1 MIARLVRPAAL
12 SLAPGRPCRPL
23 GLLALLVGLAIGG
36 AATPA
41 VAANCQ
47 LQWQLTPRL
56 DTQPRSLDVRMAF
69 DGGNRGRTSLR
80 LPGGWAGVTEAP
92 GTAGTLEPVAADGQL
107 RQVRHQPGERVQ
119 LAWRLPLP
127 ADSGAAIDPNALP
140 WFAFTGETALPWPEE
155 LAAQGQ
161 VPVCLELKAPEG
173 ARTRLLS
180 SFGRVDGPIAQWALP
195 AGAAQVQRALFA
207 GGHLQ
212 WHEQR
217 AGQQTLTVA
226 LPERSALPWDARSLA
241 QHASQTLAALNRP
254 WPQADSTPLLLL
266 VLPTPGPA
274 LGVPLHQAMALQAPA
289 SLALPGPA
297 FDQLLAAPWH
307 RALLQERL
315 GPLAH
320 LGRGDAPL
328 RAWFTDGFAD
338 HLTHRWLL
346 RGGQWSAA
354 DYAEA
359 VNRKL
364 ARYQAQPEI
373 DADNLRVVTGRA
385 GPEALAELPA
395 ARGEWLALAWHQAL
409 RRAGQ
414 PGLDQVLQ
422 QLQLPANQARR
433 EGPLSAPLA
442 THRLLAAL
450 RRTLGDAALKDLTQH
465 IDDGARFSFGATS
478 LGPCF
483 QLRADA
489 PSNAPHYTPL
499 DKALDRSDCQA
510 WLNGGRA
517 SPGEGLGAAPVV
529 ASAAAAAAAA
539 DAARGQAEPEAEPA
553 GLVRRTV
560 CSPAKPAPKAKG
572 GKPGKPAAAPAR
584 QVCKTVTARS
594 PRASASAQAPGA
606 RAGARSS
613 NSSSKAA
620 KAVAGKPAK
629 PGKAAK
635 ASASAG
641 SKGSAKTNTKAKPA
655 ASAKGEKKR
664 G

>member
-1 MIARLVRPAAL
+1 MPAFPVPFAACPSAPAA
-12 SLAPGRPCRPL
+12 RPL
-23 GLLALLVGLAIGG
+23 RRVAALALWAVSAIASQAL
-36 AATPA
+36 AAT
-41 VAANCQ
+41 CQ

-56 DTQPRSLDVRMAF
+56 DTQPRSLEVRMAF

-80 LPGGWAGVTEAP
+80 LPGGWDGVAEAP
-92 GTAGTLEPVAADGQL
+92 GTVGTLEPVAADGQL

-127 ADSGAAIDPNALP
+127 DSTSPTGADPARP
-140 WFAFTGETALPWPEE
+140 WFAFSGETALPWPEE
-155 LAAQGQ
+155 LAAQAQ
-161 VPVCLELKAPEG
+161 VPVCVELKA
-173 ARTRLLS
+173 ADSVATRWVS
-180 SFGRVDGPIAQWALP
+180 SFGRGEGPSAQWSLP

-226 LPERSALPWDARSLA
+226 LPEASALPWDARGLA

-254 WPQADSTPLLLL
+254 WPHPDTAPLLLL
-266 VLPTPGPA
+266 ALPSTGPA
-274 LGVPLHQAMALQAPA
+274 LGVPLHQAMALQLPA
-289 SLALPGPA
+289 SLAVPGPG

-328 RAWFTDGFAD
+328 RAWFTEGFAD

-346 RGGQWSAA
+346 RHGQWSTN
-354 DYAEA
+354 DYAA
-359 VNRKL
+359 ALNRKL

-373 DADNLRVVTGRA
+373 EADNLRVMTGRA

-395 ARGEWLALAWHQAL
+395 ARGEWLALDWHQAL

-414 PGLDQVLQ
+414 PGLDAVLH
-422 QLQLPANQARR
+422 QLQLPASQARR

-442 THRLLAAL
+442 THRLLAAM

-465 IDDGARFSFGATS
+465 IDDGVRFSFAATS

-483 QLRADA
+483 QLRTDGTSA
-489 PSNAPHYTPL
+489 PTQYAAH
-499 DKALDRSDCQA
+499 DKALERSDCQA

-517 SPGEGLGAAPVV
+517 SATEGLGAAPVL

-539 DAARGQAEPEAEPA
+539 DAARGNDADDAEPA
-553 GLVRRTV
+553 PTRRTV
-560 CSPAKPAPKAKG
+560 CSPAKPAAKAGKKG
-572 GKPGKPAAAPAR
+572 AKGKPAAAPR
-584 QVCKTVTARS
+584 QVCKTVTVPA
-594 PRASASAQAPGA
+594 PRAAASATASGA
-606 RAGARSS
+606 RAGARAGTPAGK
-613 NSSSKAA
+613 KAG
-620 KAVAGKPAK
+620 KASAGKPAK
-629 PGKAAK
+629 AAKPAK
-635 ASASAG
+635 ASKAPKAAASP
-641 SKGSAKTNTKAKPA
+641 KAKA
-655 ASAKGEKKR
+655 DKKAR